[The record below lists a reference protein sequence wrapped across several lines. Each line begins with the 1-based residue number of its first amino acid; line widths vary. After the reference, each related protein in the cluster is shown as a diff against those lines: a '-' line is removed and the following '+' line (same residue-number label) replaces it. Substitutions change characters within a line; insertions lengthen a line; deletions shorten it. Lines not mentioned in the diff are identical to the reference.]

1 MVRTNYLPVVSFA
14 YNMQSMVHKIG
25 AVTVVIMMK
34 QTVFARTDVRKHNE
48 NQIVSSIFHSI
59 KVYIKG
65 T

>member
-14 YNMQSMVHKIG
+14 YNMQSMVQKIG

-34 QTVFARTDVRKHNE
+34 QTVYARTDVRKHNE
-48 NQIVSSIFHSI
+48 NQIVSSIFHL